1 MSTTVE
7 RNMYG
12 IITKHSRQT
21 PKFYTDKINLHS
33 YGEIYDKILEPFAD
47 KEGSLLEI
55 GVYNG
60 GSMLIW
66 QDYFSKM
73 KIYGLDINDI
83 VPKVVSNKFNK
94 DRIDYQL
101 LDAYSEKALEYLMS
115 KNPDG
120 FDIIIDDGQH
130 EEEFQLLGLDMYLRN
145 VKNGGLYIIE
155 DIQSF
160 ETVPKLINK
169 VHSIFDPQYGS
180 NYRISLH
187 DHRGTD
193 RKRFDDV
200 IMVVEV

>member
-1 MSTTVE
+1 MLCE
-7 RNMYG
+7 
-12 IITKHSRQT
+12 
-21 PKFYTDKINLHS
+21 NLS
-33 YGEIYDKILEPFAD
+33 
-47 KEGSLLEI
+47 
-55 GVYNG
+55 N
-60 GSMLIW
+60 
-66 QDYFSKM
+66 FSKM
-73 KIYGLDINDI
+73 KIYGLDINDN
-83 VPKVVSNKFNK
+83 VPKVVSNKFNQ

-120 FDIIIDDGQH
+120 FDIIIDDGPH

-145 VKNGGLYIIE
+145 VKKGGLYIIE